1 MSQKVIIAG
10 GSGLLGRA
18 LARLLAGEGWEVV
31 ILTRDPEKTPLGSD
45 PAAGLIRAVF
55 WDGKRGGP
63 WTAEL
68 EGANALVN
76 LAGRSINCLFT
87 LENSREILESRLD
100 AVTAL
105 GKALTKCKRPP
116 SVWVQAGAVGCYG
129 TTGEGLCDEAVPMA
143 NDFLAVVC
151 RQWEEAFQQACPA
164 EIRPVVLRL
173 GVVLDR
179 AGGAYPPLARLVRR
193 FLGGAAGSGR
203 QGFSWVHGHDVR
215 RAFRYAITGPEMSGA
230 YNVCAPHP
238 VTNAEFMAA
247 LRLSLHRPWVPP
259 APAFL
264 VKLAA
269 THLMQTDPT
278 LVLGG
283 RLCIPQRL
291 LAQGFRFE
299 YPDLASALED
309 LG

>member
-1 MSQKVIIAG
+1 MSQKAIIAG

-31 ILTRDPEKTPLGSD
+31 ILTRDPEKHPLGTD
-45 PAAGLIRAVF
+45 PAAGIIRLVA

-68 EGANALVN
+68 EGADALVN

-116 SVWVQAGAVGCYG
+116 AVWVQAGAVGCYG
-129 TTGEGLCDEAVPMA
+129 TIGEEVCDETAPMA
-143 NDFLAVVC
+143 HDFLAEVC
-151 RQWEEAFQQACPA
+151 RQWEEAFRQACPA
-164 EIRPVVLRL
+164 AIRPVVLRL

-179 AGGAYPPLARLVRR
+179 TGGAYPRLAQLVRR
-193 FLGGAAGSGR
+193 FLGGAAGTGR
-203 QGFSWVHGHDVR
+203 QGFSWVHGSDVR
-215 RAFRYAITGPEMSGA
+215 RAFRYAITVPEMSGA

-238 VTNAEFMAA
+238 ASNAEFMAS
-247 LRLSLHRPWVPP
+247 LRRSLHRPWVPP

-269 THLMQTDPT
+269 THLMHTDPT

-283 RLCIPQRL
+283 RRCVPQRL

-299 YPDLASALED
+299 YPDLVSALGD
-309 LG
+309 LR